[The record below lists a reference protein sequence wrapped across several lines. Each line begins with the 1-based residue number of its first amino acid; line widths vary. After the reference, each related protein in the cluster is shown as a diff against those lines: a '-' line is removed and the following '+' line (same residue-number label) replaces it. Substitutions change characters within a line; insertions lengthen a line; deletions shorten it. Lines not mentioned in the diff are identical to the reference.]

1 MLRNLIPM
9 GQKGSFHATIQSTKE
24 RDQLLTLV
32 MLEFNQ
38 QVLWQQSAKIL
49 QARSVG
55 LHRTNLRHPPPQSC
69 LPLPTLHQMTRM
81 RKGNLLTRLVAKA
94 KVNLPM
100 KDIVHPKVKGSETQ
114 SMHGAEKAKDGI
126 ISIGVIQN
134 PLDGIIL
141 TLNLVSNH
149 LDGTRNRS
157 GRSPRI
163 DLMNLHTTGIAV

>member
-1 MLRNLIPM
+1 
-9 GQKGSFHATIQSTKE
+9 
-24 RDQLLTLV
+24 
-32 MLEFNQ
+32 
-38 QVLWQQSAKIL
+38 
-49 QARSVG
+49 
-55 LHRTNLRHPPPQSC
+55 
-69 LPLPTLHQMTRM
+69 MTRM

-100 KDIVHPKVKGSETQ
+100 KDIVHPKVKGSEMQ

-126 ISIGVIQN
+126 LSIGVIQN

-157 GRSPRI
+157 GRSPRT